1 VICTPRSLSGVE
13 KNNMKKLLICSSL
26 AASIIYLLLCGP
38 NYASEHKTTELNRK
52 MAEISSLQQSLSQ
65 KISLVMQKQEQ
76 LKQKVDALEKEIKQ
90 EKEQFQ
96 IESYL
101 KAIRNPRIE
110 FNLNLIQLLYGYIT
124 GLTDKIS
131 YFQNGYQTLDFFR
144 QQAQDDLLMIE
155 TLNDMEIDKLIAQIN
170 SVLDEFIPEL
180 GKPIFDTN
188 DIPSKNT
195 EKIWNEIIQQQNAK
209 G

>member
-1 VICTPRSLSGVE
+1 MI
-13 KNNMKKLLICSSL
+13 MKKHLICSSL
-26 AASIIYLLLCGP
+26 AALIIYLLLCVP
-38 NYASEHKTTELNRK
+38 NDASEHKSTELNRK
-52 MAEISSLQQSLSQ
+52 MAEISSLQQRLSQ
-65 KISLVMQKQEQ
+65 KISLAMQKQGQ
-76 LKQKVDALEKEIKQ
+76 LKQKVDELEKEIKQ
-90 EKEQFQ
+90 EKEQLQ

-110 FNLNLIQLLYGYIT
+110 FNLKLIQLLFGYIT
-124 GLTDKIS
+124 GLTEKIS

-144 QQAQDDLLMIE
+144 QQAQDDLLMIKI
-155 TLNDMEIDKLIAQIN
+155 LNDMEIDTLIAQIN

-180 GKPIFDTN
+180 GKPIFDIN

-195 EKIWNEIIQQQNAK
+195 EKIWNEIIQQQNAT

>member
-1 VICTPRSLSGVE
+1 
-13 KNNMKKLLICSSL
+13 MKKHSICSSL
-26 AASIIYLLLCGP
+26 TALMIYLLLCGP

-52 MAEISSLQQSLSQ
+52 MAEISSLQQSLSK
-65 KISLVMQKQEQ
+65 KISLAMQKQEQ
-76 LKQKVDALEKEIKQ
+76 LKQKVDELEKEIKQ
-90 EKEQFQ
+90 EIEQLQ
-96 IESYL
+96 IDSYL

-110 FNLNLIQLLYGYIT
+110 FNLKLIKMLFGYIT
-124 GLTDKIS
+124 GLTEKIS

-144 QQAQDDLLMIE
+144 QQTQDDLLMIK
-155 TLNDMEIDKLIAQIN
+155 TLNDMQIDKLIAQIN

-188 DIPSKNT
+188 EISSKDT
-195 EKIWNEIIQQQNAK
+195 EKIWKEIIQQQNAK

>member
-1 VICTPRSLSGVE
+1 
-13 KNNMKKLLICSSL
+13 MKKHLICSSL
-26 AASIIYLLLCGP
+26 AAMMIYLLLCGP

-52 MAEISSLQQSLSQ
+52 MAEISSLQQSLLN
-65 KISLVMQKQEQ
+65 KISLALQKQEL
-76 LKQKVDALEKEIKQ
+76 LKQKVDELEKEIKQ
-90 EKEQFQ
+90 EKEQLQ

-101 KAIRNPRIE
+101 KAIQDPRIE
-110 FNLNLIQLLYGYIT
+110 FNLKLIQLLFGYMT

-144 QQAQDDLLMIE
+144 QQAQDDLLMIK

-188 DIPSKNT
+188 DITAKDT
-195 EKIWNEIIQQQNAK
+195 EKIWNEIIQQKNAK

>member
-1 VICTPRSLSGVE
+1 MI
-13 KNNMKKLLICSSL
+13 MKKHLICSSL
-26 AASIIYLLLCGP
+26 AALMIYLLLCGP
-38 NYASEHKTTELNRK
+38 NDASEHKSTELNRK

-65 KISLVMQKQEQ
+65 KISLAMQKQEQ
-76 LKQKVDALEKEIKQ
+76 LKQKVDELEKEIKQ
-90 EKEQFQ
+90 AKEQLQ

-110 FNLNLIQLLYGYIT
+110 FNLKLIQLLFGYIT

-131 YFQNGYQTLDFFR
+131 YFHNGYQTLDFFR
-144 QQAQDDLLMIE
+144 QQAQDDLLMIKI
-155 TLNDMEIDKLIAQIN
+155 LNDMEIDTLIAQIN

-180 GKPIFDTN
+180 GNPLFDTN
-188 DIPSKNT
+188 GMPPKNT
-195 EKIWNEIIQQQNAK
+195 EMIWNEIIQQQNAK

>member
-1 VICTPRSLSGVE
+1 MI
-13 KNNMKKLLICSSL
+13 MKKHIVCNSL
-26 AASIIYLLLCGP
+26 AALMIYLLLCGS
-38 NYASEHKTTELNRK
+38 NYASEQKTTELNRK
-52 MAEISSLQQSLSQ
+52 MAEISSLQQSLSE
-65 KISLVMQKQEQ
+65 KILLAMQKQEQ
-76 LKQKVDALEKEIKQ
+76 LKQKVDELGKEIKQ
-90 EKEQFQ
+90 EKEQLQ

-110 FNLNLIQLLYGYIT
+110 FNLNLIQLLFGYIN
-124 GLTDKIS
+124 GLAEKIN

-144 QQAQDDLLMIE
+144 QQIQDDLLMIK

-188 DIPSKNT
+188 DIASKDT

>member
-1 VICTPRSLSGVE
+1 
-13 KNNMKKLLICSSL
+13 MKKHLICSSL
-26 AASIIYLLLCGP
+26 AAMMIYLLLCGP

-52 MAEISSLQQSLSQ
+52 MAEISSLQQSLLN
-65 KISLVMQKQEQ
+65 KISLALQKRGQ
-76 LKQKVDALEKEIKQ
+76 LKQKVDELEKEIKQ
-90 EKEQFQ
+90 EKEQLQ

-101 KAIRNPRIE
+101 KAIQDPRIE
-110 FNLNLIQLLYGYIT
+110 FNLKLIQLLFGYMT

-144 QQAQDDLLMIE
+144 QQAQDDLLMIK

-188 DIPSKNT
+188 DITAKDT

>member
-1 VICTPRSLSGVE
+1 
-13 KNNMKKLLICSSL
+13 MKKHLICSSL
-26 AASIIYLLLCGP
+26 AAMMIYLLLCGP

-52 MAEISSLQQSLSQ
+52 MAEISSLQQNLLN
-65 KISLVMQKQEQ
+65 KISLAMQKREQ
-76 LKQKVDALEKEIKQ
+76 LKQKVDELEKEIKQ
-90 EKEQFQ
+90 EKEQLQ

-101 KAIRNPRIE
+101 KAIQDPRIE
-110 FNLNLIQLLYGYIT
+110 FNLKLIQLLFGYMT

-144 QQAQDDLLMIE
+144 QQAQDDLLMIK

-170 SVLDEFIPEL
+170 SILDEFIPEL

-188 DIPSKNT
+188 DITAKDT
-195 EKIWNEIIQQQNAK
+195 EKIWNEIIEQKNAK

>member
-1 VICTPRSLSGVE
+1 MI
-13 KNNMKKLLICSSL
+13 MKKHLVCNSL
-26 AASIIYLLLCGP
+26 AALMIYLLFCGP

-65 KISLVMQKQEQ
+65 KILLVMQRQEQ
-76 LKQKVDALEKEIKQ
+76 LKQKVDELEKEIKQ
-90 EKEQFQ
+90 EKEQLQ

-110 FNLNLIQLLYGYIT
+110 FNLKLIQLLFGYIT
-124 GLTDKIS
+124 GLTEKIS
-131 YFQNGYQTLDFFR
+131 YFQNGYQTLEFVR
-144 QQAQDDLLMIE
+144 QQVQDDLLMIK

-180 GKPIFDTN
+180 GKPLFDTN
-188 DIPSKNT
+188 DIPSKKT

>member
-1 VICTPRSLSGVE
+1 
-13 KNNMKKLLICSSL
+13 MKKHLICSSL
-26 AASIIYLLLCGP
+26 AALMIYLLFCGP
-38 NYASEHKTTELNRK
+38 NYASEHKTKELNRK

-65 KISLVMQKQEQ
+65 KILLVMQRQEQ
-76 LKQKVDALEKEIKQ
+76 LKQKVDELEKEIKQ
-90 EKEQFQ
+90 EKEQLQ

-101 KAIRNPRIE
+101 KAIQDPRIE
-110 FNLNLIQLLYGYIT
+110 FNLKLIQLLFGYLT
-124 GLTDKIS
+124 GLTNKIS

-144 QQAQDDLLMIE
+144 QQVQDDLLMIK

-180 GKPIFDTN
+180 GKPIFDAN
-188 DIPSKNT
+188 DITAKDT

>member
-1 VICTPRSLSGVE
+1 
-13 KNNMKKLLICSSL
+13 MKKHLICNSS
-26 AASIIYLLLCGP
+26 AAMMIYLLLCGP

-52 MAEISSLQQSLSQ
+52 MAEISSLQQSLLN
-65 KISLVMQKQEQ
+65 KISLALQKRGQ
-76 LKQKVDALEKEIKQ
+76 LKQKVDELEKEIKQ
-90 EKEQFQ
+90 EKEQLQ

-101 KAIRNPRIE
+101 KAIQDPRIE
-110 FNLNLIQLLYGYIT
+110 FNLKLIQLLFGYMT

-144 QQAQDDLLMIE
+144 QQAQDDLLMIK
-155 TLNDMEIDKLIAQIN
+155 TLNDMEIDKLITQIN

-188 DIPSKNT
+188 DITAKDT
-195 EKIWNEIIQQQNAK
+195 EKIWNEIIQQKNAK

>member
-1 VICTPRSLSGVE
+1 
-13 KNNMKKLLICSSL
+13 MKKKLICSSL
-26 AASIIYLLLCGP
+26 AAMMIYLLLCGP

-52 MAEISSLQQSLSQ
+52 MAEISSLQQSLLN
-65 KISLVMQKQEQ
+65 KISLALQKQEL
-76 LKQKVDALEKEIKQ
+76 LKQKVDELEKEIKQ
-90 EKEQFQ
+90 EKEQLQ

-101 KAIRNPRIE
+101 KAIQDPRIE
-110 FNLNLIQLLYGYIT
+110 FNLKLIQLLFGYMT

-144 QQAQDDLLMIE
+144 QQAQDDLLMIK

-188 DIPSKNT
+188 DITLKGT

>member
-1 VICTPRSLSGVE
+1 MI
-13 KNNMKKLLICSSL
+13 KHLIHSSL
-26 AASIIYLLLCGP
+26 AALMICLLLCGP
-38 NYASEHKTTELNRK
+38 NYASEHKSTELNRK

-65 KISLVMQKQEQ
+65 KISLAMQKQEQ
-76 LKQKVDALEKEIKQ
+76 LKQKVDELEKEIKQ
-90 EKEQFQ
+90 EKEQLQ
-96 IESYL
+96 VESYL

-110 FNLNLIQLLYGYIT
+110 FNLKLIQLLFGYII
-124 GLTDKIS
+124 GLTEKIS

-144 QQAQDDLLMIE
+144 QQVQDDLLMIK
-155 TLNDMEIDKLIAQIN
+155 TLNDMEIDRLIAQIN
-170 SVLDEFIPEL
+170 SILDEFIPEL

-188 DIPSKNT
+188 DIPSKDT

>member
-1 VICTPRSLSGVE
+1 
-13 KNNMKKLLICSSL
+13 MKKHLICSSL
-26 AASIIYLLLCGP
+26 AAMMIYLLLCGP

-52 MAEISSLQQSLSQ
+52 MAEISSLQQNLLN
-65 KISLVMQKQEQ
+65 KISLAMQKREQ
-76 LKQKVDALEKEIKQ
+76 LKQKVDELEKEIKQ
-90 EKEQFQ
+90 EKEQLQ

-101 KAIRNPRIE
+101 KAIQDPRIE
-110 FNLNLIQLLYGYIT
+110 FNLKLIQLLFGYMT

-144 QQAQDDLLMIE
+144 QQAQDDLLMIK

-170 SVLDEFIPEL
+170 SILDEFIPEL

-188 DIPSKNT
+188 DITAKDT
-195 EKIWNEIIQQQNAK
+195 EKIWNEIIQQKNAK

>member
-1 VICTPRSLSGVE
+1 MI
-13 KNNMKKLLICSSL
+13 KHLIHSSL
-26 AASIIYLLLCGP
+26 AALMICLLLCGP
-38 NYASEHKTTELNRK
+38 NYASEHKSTELNRK

-65 KISLVMQKQEQ
+65 KISLAMQKQEQ
-76 LKQKVDALEKEIKQ
+76 LKQKVDKLEKEIKQ
-90 EKEQFQ
+90 EKEQLQ
-96 IESYL
+96 VESYL

-110 FNLNLIQLLYGYIT
+110 FNLKLIQLLFGYII
-124 GLTDKIS
+124 GLTEKIS

-144 QQAQDDLLMIE
+144 QQVQDDLLMIK
-155 TLNDMEIDKLIAQIN
+155 TLNDMEIDRLIAQIN
-170 SVLDEFIPEL
+170 SILDEFIPEL

-188 DIPSKNT
+188 DIPSKDT

>member
-1 VICTPRSLSGVE
+1 
-13 KNNMKKLLICSSL
+13 MKKHLICSSL
-26 AASIIYLLLCGP
+26 AAMMIYLLLCGP

-52 MAEISSLQQSLSQ
+52 MAEISFLQQSLLN
-65 KISLVMQKQEQ
+65 KISLALQKQEL
-76 LKQKVDALEKEIKQ
+76 LKQKVDELEKEIKQ
-90 EKEQFQ
+90 EKEQLQ

-101 KAIRNPRIE
+101 KAIQDPRIE
-110 FNLNLIQLLYGYIT
+110 FNLKLIQLLFGYMT

-144 QQAQDDLLMIE
+144 QQAQDDLLMIK

-188 DIPSKNT
+188 DITLKGT